1 MVHFHETNQP
11 DERLPILE
19 ASGARSAESDRSA
32 RATRE
37 VRRNTALRQG
47 RTCYDHLAGVAGVQL
62 FDDLL
67 ERGWIKLGDRCDQLR
82 PSYRLTPVGNQR
94 LNLLGVDIA
103 SAGKARRRFAF
114 GCLDWTERR
123 VHLGGALGAA
133 TLEAICAAGFI
144 RRQVGTRAV
153 LVQRDVTEW
162 SEHVHAGLGGA

>member
-1 MVHFHETNQP
+1 MVPFRETMQP
-11 DERLPILE
+11 DKRQ
-19 ASGARSAESDRSA
+19 ADVGAPGEKSAKAGRSAQ
-32 RATRE
+32 ATRE
-37 VRRNTALRQG
+37 VRRDTPLRQG

-62 FDDLL
+62 FDDLF
-67 ERGWIKLGDRCDQLR
+67 ERGWIKLDVGSDQLR

-94 LNLLGVDIA
+94 LSFLGVDIA
-103 SAGKARRRFAF
+103 SARKARRRFAF

-153 LVQRDVTEW
+153 LGQWDVTER
-162 SEHVHAGLGGA
+162 SEYVQAAPVNE